1 MSNAEHLVENL
12 IMGMK
17 DGRHAND
24 IIKDQ
29 TNQDMLNDIHTGI
42 TGDEAVGIACHVVW
56 SLYDGRFP
64 EV

>member
-17 DGRHAND
+17 DGRPAD
-24 IIKDQ
+24 EIILYKE
-29 TNQDMLNDIHTGI
+29 NQDMLNDIHTGI
-42 TGDEAVGIACHVVW
+42 TGDEAVRIACHVVW

-64 EV
+64 ED